1 MDKLNSRMEM
11 TEKRISKLEDGKIDV
26 TYCEQQREKKL
37 KKMSRAQ
44 ETMRL

>member
-26 TYCEQQREKKL
+26 TYCEQREKKL